1 MKNLRS
7 FFMSTLNH
15 PETQAPADDLA
26 EQETNSFAD
35 ILSDFEQSHGGE
47 ERSESI
53 QGTIVSITADAI
65 LVDIG
70 RKTEGAL
77 TLADWREA
85 NSGEENAE
93 PVRGQVIP
101 VNIGP
106 RNAEGYYQLS
116 TIKVARP
123 RDWSGLEAAFAEKHT
138 VVGKVVEQVK
148 GGFRVDIGVR
158 AFMPASR
165 SGVRDADDM
174 PKLVDQEIQ
183 CRITKL
189 DPDKEDVVV
198 DRRVIMEEEQG
209 RKREEAFGKLTEGS
223 VIKGRVRSVMDFGA
237 FLDLGGV
244 DGLLHVMDLSWSRVG
259 KVSDVVKVGDE
270 LEVKLLKIDPAT
282 KKISL
287 GLKQLQE
294 EPWTIAART
303 FAQGQRVSGTVSRLT
318 DFGAFVELMPG
329 VDGLIHLSEMSWDKR
344 VRKPGDVVKVGD
356 RVDVHVLLVNTAD
369 RRISLGLKQALG
381 DPWAEVPT
389 KYPVG
394 TVVEA
399 AVTNLTNFGAFVD
412 LGEGIEGMIHISDIT
427 NEKRLEHPKDMLAKG
442 RTVKAAVL
450 EVDRDKRRIRLGMK
464 QLEPT
469 TIDHYIAEHHPG
481 DTISGRLVEVQ
492 PTFVKVELG
501 EGVIARCQ
509 LKAPEKKDEVAAAPS
524 SADVSTLSAM
534 LSAKWKQGGATEA
547 SGNKDGLKTGQ
558 IHSFKIVSLDPA
570 KRLIDLQLAH

>member
-1 MKNLRS
+1 MKNNPK
-7 FFMSTLNH
+7 FFMSTVN
-15 PETQAPADDLA
+15 PETQAPADNSA
-26 EQETNSFAD
+26 EQEDNSFAD

-47 ERSESI
+47 DRSESI
-53 QGTIVSITADAI
+53 QGTIVSVTAENI

-70 RKTEGAL
+70 RKTEGSLSL
-77 TLADWREA
+77 TAWREA
-85 NSGEENAE
+85 NTEE

-106 RNAEGYYQLS
+106 RNAEGYYELS
-116 TIKVARP
+116 TLKVARP
-123 RDWSGLEAAFAEKHT
+123 KDWSGLEAAFAEKRT
-138 VVGKVVEQVK
+138 VVGTVVEQVK
-148 GGFRVDIGVR
+148 GGFRVDVGVR

-174 PKLVDQEIQ
+174 PKLVGEEIQ

-189 DPDKEDVVV
+189 DTDKEDVVV
-198 DRRVIMEEEQG
+198 DRRVIIEEEQG
-209 RKREEAFGKLTEGS
+209 RKREEAFGKLAEGAI
-223 VIKGRVRSVMDFGA
+223 VKGRVRSVMDFGA

-270 LEVKLLKIDPAT
+270 LEVKIIKVDPAS

-294 EPWTIAART
+294 EPWTVAART

-318 DFGAFVELMPG
+318 DFGAFVELIPG

-356 RVDVHVLLVNTAD
+356 RVDVLVLQVNAAD

-381 DPWAEVPT
+381 DPWADVSS
-389 KYPVG
+389 KFPVASI
-394 TVVEA
+394 VEGA
-399 AVTNLTNFGAFVD
+399 ITNLTNFGAFVD

-427 NEKRLEHPKDMLAKG
+427 NEKRLEHPKDMLTKG
-442 RTVKAAVL
+442 QTVKATVL
-450 EVDRDKRRIRLGMK
+450 EVDREKRRIRLGMK

-469 TIDHYIAEHHPG
+469 NIDHYIAEHQAG
-481 DTISGRLVEVQ
+481 ETVSGRLVDVQ
-492 PTFVKVELG
+492 GNAVKVELG

-509 LKAPEKKDEVAAAPS
+509 VKAPEKKEESKAAFFRRCWHLERDALSQMEAGRSKRSRGRERRHESGADSQLQDRQPRSGQEV
-524 SADVSTLSAM
+524 D
-534 LSAKWKQGGATEA
+534 
-547 SGNKDGLKTGQ
+547 
-558 IHSFKIVSLDPA
+558 
-570 KRLIDLQLAH
+570 